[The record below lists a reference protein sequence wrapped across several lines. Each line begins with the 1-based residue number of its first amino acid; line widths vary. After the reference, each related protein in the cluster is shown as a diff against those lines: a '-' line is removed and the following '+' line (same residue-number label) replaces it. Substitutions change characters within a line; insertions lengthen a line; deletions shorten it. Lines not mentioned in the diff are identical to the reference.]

1 MKIYT
6 KTGDKGDTGLQGGK
20 RISKSSDRI
29 RAYGN
34 VDEVN
39 SVLGLVLSNKIDRD
53 VEELL
58 KKIQN
63 ELFVLGSDLSNLDMD
78 DKQNRIS
85 KNMIEE
91 LEKKIDEYEKELPP
105 LSNFILPGGA
115 DSASLVHLA
124 RTVTRRAE
132 TNVVTLSKT
141 EKINTECQVYLNRL
155 SDLFFVIARVINKR
169 SKTPDIIWEPKKDT
183 L

>member
-39 SVLGLVLSNKIDRD
+39 SVLGLVLSNKIDQD

-169 SKTPDIIWEPKKDT
+169 SKTPDIIWESKKDT

>member
-6 KTGDKGDTGLQGGK
+6 KTGDEGDTGLQGGK
-20 RISKSSDRI
+20 RISKSSERI
-29 RAYGN
+29 RSYGN

-39 SVLGLVLSNKIDRD
+39 SVLGLVLSHKIDPD
-53 VEELL
+53 VEKLL

-63 ELFVLGSDLSNLDMD
+63 ELFVLGSDLSNPDTA

-85 KNMIEE
+85 KNMVEN

-105 LSNFILPGGA
+105 LSNFILPGGTH
-115 DSASLVHLA
+115 SAALVHLA
-124 RTVTRRAE
+124 RTVVRRSE
-132 TNVVTLSKT
+132 TNVVSLSKT
-141 EKINTECQVYLNRL
+141 EKINTECLVYLNRL
-155 SDLFFVIARVINKR
+155 SDLLFVISRVLNKR
-169 SKTPDIIWEPKKDT
+169 SKTPNNIWEPKKDT

>member
-6 KTGDKGDTGLQGGK
+6 KTGDKGETGLQGGK
-20 RISKSSDRI
+20 RVSKSNDRI

-39 SVLGLVLSNKIDRD
+39 SILGLVLSHKIDKD
-53 VEELL
+53 IEELL

-63 ELFVLGSDLSNLDMD
+63 ELFVLGSDLSNPDMN
-78 DKQNRIS
+78 DKQNRTS
-85 KNMIEE
+85 QKMIER
-91 LEKKIDEYEKELPP
+91 LEKKIDEYEEELSP
-105 LSNFILPGGA
+105 LSNFILPGGSH
-115 DSASLVHLA
+115 SASLIHLA
-124 RTVTRRAE
+124 RTTTRRAE
-132 TNVVTLSKT
+132 TNVVSLSKN
-141 EKINTECQVYLNRL
+141 ERINDECQVYLNRL
-155 SDLFFVIARVINKR
+155 SDLLFVIARVLNKR

>member
-1 MKIYT
+1 LKIYT
-6 KTGDKGDTGLQGGK
+6 KTGDAGDTGLQGGK
-20 RISKSSDRI
+20 RISKSSVRI
-29 RAYGN
+29 RSYGN

-39 SVLGLVLSNKIDRD
+39 SVIGLVLSHKIDQD

-63 ELFVLGSDLSNLDMD
+63 ELFVLGSDLSNPDMD
-78 DKQNRIS
+78 VKQNRIS

-115 DSASLVHLA
+115 NSASLVHLA

-132 TNVVTLSKT
+132 TNLVLLSKK

-155 SDLFFVIARVINKR
+155 SDLLFVIARVLNKR
-169 SKTPDIIWEPKKDT
+169 SKIPDIIWEPKKDT

>member
-1 MKIYT
+1 LKIYT
-6 KTGDKGDTGLQGGK
+6 KTGDEGDTRLQGGK
-20 RISKSSDRI
+20 RISKSSERI

-39 SVLGLVLSNKIDRD
+39 SVLGLVLSHKLDQD

-63 ELFVLGSDLSNLDMD
+63 ELFVLGSDLSNPDMD

-85 KNMIEE
+85 KNMIEN
-91 LEKKIDEYEKELPP
+91 LEKKIDEYEKELTP

-115 DSASLVHLA
+115 HSTTLVHLA

-132 TNVVTLSKT
+132 TNVVLLSKT
-141 EKINTECQVYLNRL
+141 EKINDECQVYLNRL
-155 SDLFFVIARVINKR
+155 SDLLFVIARVLNKR